1 MLYKQIAEQLK
12 KYILNENLKPGDK
25 LPSIRNLTNHFECS
39 KNTII
44 SALKNLEET
53 GLIYAIQKQGYFVT
67 QGSDIENE
75 KTITFDFLSAEPN
88 TEALNTKN
96 LLSCSEKISHD
107 LKNVLLPYGSQN
119 GLDKLREQLVPY
131 FQNNQ
136 VFTNKE
142 NIVITT
148 GSQQSIDILFNMPF
162 SNKKENI
169 LIEQPTY
176 LGALNSA
183 KLSGKDVLGITIK
196 NGEIDLNQLEYMFKN
211 NNIKLFYIVPR
222 FHNPLGSSYSIETKK
237 RIVELAYKYDVY
249 ILEDDYLGELD
260 LNPKADPLF
269 SYDTHDKVIYLKSF
283 SKIFLPGLR
292 IGAVCLPK
300 SLHATFI
307 SFKFARD
314 IATPVFSQEI
324 LATYM
329 ENGMFEN
336 HIKQIKPYYAEKM
349 TYTLKCCKELLPQGI
364 TFTTPETGF
373 YFSIKLPDYISSSDL
388 KTTLKLKNVLVED
401 NSNLYLFHDKSTEMI
416 RLSIAK
422 IKQKDIY
429 QGISIIANEIRNL
442 TEQKKS
448 VFKNW
453 EFYL

>member
-162 SNKKENI
+162 PNKKENM

-183 KLSGKDVLGITIK
+183 KLSGKDILGITIK

-211 NNIKLFYIVPR
+211 NNIKLFYTVPR

-237 RIVELAYKYDVY
+237 
-249 ILEDDYLGELD
+249 
-260 LNPKADPLF
+260 
-269 SYDTHDKVIYLKSF
+269 
-283 SKIFLPGLR
+283 
-292 IGAVCLPK
+292 
-300 SLHATFI
+300 
-307 SFKFARD
+307 
-314 IATPVFSQEI
+314 
-324 LATYM
+324 
-329 ENGMFEN
+329 
-336 HIKQIKPYYAEKM
+336 
-349 TYTLKCCKELLPQGI
+349 
-364 TFTTPETGF
+364 
-373 YFSIKLPDYISSSDL
+373 
-388 KTTLKLKNVLVED
+388 KNC
-401 NSNLYLFHDKSTEMI
+401 
-416 RLSIAK
+416 
-422 IKQKDIY
+422 
-429 QGISIIANEIRNL
+429 
-442 TEQKKS
+442 
-448 VFKNW
+448 
-453 EFYL
+453 

>member
-1 MLYKQIAEQLK
+1 
-12 KYILNENLKPGDK
+12 
-25 LPSIRNLTNHFECS
+25 
-39 KNTII
+39 
-44 SALKNLEET
+44 
-53 GLIYAIQKQGYFVT
+53 
-67 QGSDIENE
+67 
-75 KTITFDFLSAEPN
+75 
-88 TEALNTKN
+88 
-96 LLSCSEKISHD
+96 
-107 LKNVLLPYGSQN
+107 
-119 GLDKLREQLVPY
+119 
-131 FQNNQ
+131 
-136 VFTNKE
+136 
-142 NIVITT
+142 
-148 GSQQSIDILFNMPF
+148 MPF

-260 LNPKADPLF
+260 LNSKADPLF

-401 NSNLYLFHDKSTEMI
+401 ISNLYLFHDKSTEMI